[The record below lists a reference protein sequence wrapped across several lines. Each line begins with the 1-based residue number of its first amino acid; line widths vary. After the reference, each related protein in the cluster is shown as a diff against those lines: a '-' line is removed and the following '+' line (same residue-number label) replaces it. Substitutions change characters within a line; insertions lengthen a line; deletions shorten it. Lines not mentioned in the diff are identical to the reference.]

1 MSSNDLWSIQRGDR
15 QTDKTAAFRST
26 FASVCPEP
34 VLTSDLFSTKKQHRT
49 PAKKALFPAPSV
61 QPKRK
66 AACFSAFF
74 SPAHRIVEGG
84 ASIILTSSTAQQGR
98 ASKNERGGRLKIERA
113 RWSPQNRITKTVGT
127 SKCVPMCI
135 ISRQLARCISR
146 QLASRRTSS

>member
-26 FASVCPEP
+26 FPSVCPEP
-34 VLTSDLFSTKKQHRT
+34 VLTNDLFLTKKQHRT
-49 PAKKALFPAPSV
+49 PAKKALFPTPSV

-98 ASKNERGGRLKIERA
+98 ASKNERGGRLKI
-113 RWSPQNRITKTVGT
+113 G
-127 SKCVPMCI
+127 
-135 ISRQLARCISR
+135 
-146 QLASRRTSS
+146 SRRDGGHKQACAHVYNITSARSLYISSARVASHQFLGV